1 LFGGDSPSAFAEALR
16 VYVDPSI
23 DKERGHYYEQMIINV
38 SLGLVVASIAVSVI
52 LSLLYPPHDKSAEV
66 AGDAPPA
73 GS

>member
-1 LFGGDSPSAFAEALR
+1 
-16 VYVDPSI
+16 
-23 DKERGHYYEQMIINV
+23 
-38 SLGLVVASIAVSVI
+38 VI